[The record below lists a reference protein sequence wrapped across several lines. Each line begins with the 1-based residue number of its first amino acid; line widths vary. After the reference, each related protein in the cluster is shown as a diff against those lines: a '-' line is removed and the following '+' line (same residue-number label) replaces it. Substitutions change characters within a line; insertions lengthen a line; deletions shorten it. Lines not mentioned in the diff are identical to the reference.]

1 MKNLKLLNKN
11 FLSILSLLI
20 TLLFTNNLLAENE
33 PIDIWDLQENREN
46 NEKEIIESEN
56 SDLNTDSSLNFK
68 IDDKNLEI
76 IKNYNIGPSINL
88 AGLFDPSDNGLPI
101 DMWIN
106 SDGADIIRIFKRINK
121 MNLSNDSD
129 KIIKIA
135 LLTNSYNPNKN
146 ISEDEFINFKIDYLI
161 KNKDLELIKSYLVKN
176 QNALNNSKLIKYYV
190 ETYLS
195 ESDLQKACEIF
206 NETNILDDDYLI
218 KFKIYCLINSE
229 KREEAQLLFDLM
241 KENNF
246 KDIFFEKKFNF
257 LMEYSDE
264 IQNELSEKNILEF
277 HLSHRT
283 NSEFEYKPNNKTPK
297 IIWKYLSSSNLFENI
312 YDIDLENQE
321 NILLIEKATH
331 EKNYREKDLLEL
343 YKRFK
348 FNINQLINVKETY
361 KLLPSSQG
369 RALIYQRL
377 LLSSDIEQILDL
389 SSKLKES
396 FTEENMKEAF
406 SDELSNILEKID
418 EKDIPSNFTSFY
430 NVNFKN
436 KNVLKKKVKINN
448 KVIHQSKLLSYFE
461 ERYELNKVEKD
472 TNEVIKKI
480 KKNKNYFVSIKDL
493 MILEA
498 LQSDGVK
505 ILDKYQNLFE
515 FNQSD
520 IPTDIQ
526 LLINN
531 NEIGLVLLRLAE
543 IIGEDKVDDL
553 GQDTIYFIIST
564 LNQLNIDPIRND
576 ILLKVLPLKV

>member
-33 PIDIWDLQENREN
+33 PIDIWDLQENNEN

-56 SDLNTDSSLNFK
+56 LDLNTDSSLNFK

-76 IKNYNIGPSINL
+76 IKNSNIEPSINL

-121 MNLSNDSD
+121 MKLSNDSD

-229 KREEAQLLFDLM
+229 KREEAKVLFDLM

-246 KDIFFEKKFNF
+246 KDI
-257 LMEYSDE
+257 S
-264 IQNELSEKNILEF
+264 
-277 HLSHRT
+277 
-283 NSEFEYKPNNKTPK
+283 
-297 IIWKYLSSSNLFENI
+297 
-312 YDIDLENQE
+312 
-321 NILLIEKATH
+321 
-331 EKNYREKDLLEL
+331 
-343 YKRFK
+343 
-348 FNINQLINVKETY
+348 
-361 KLLPSSQG
+361 
-369 RALIYQRL
+369 
-377 LLSSDIEQILDL
+377 
-389 SSKLKES
+389 
-396 FTEENMKEAF
+396 
-406 SDELSNILEKID
+406 
-418 EKDIPSNFTSFY
+418 
-430 NVNFKN
+430 
-436 KNVLKKKVKINN
+436 
-448 KVIHQSKLLSYFE
+448 
-461 ERYELNKVEKD
+461 
-472 TNEVIKKI
+472 
-480 KKNKNYFVSIKDL
+480 
-493 MILEA
+493 
-498 LQSDGVK
+498 
-505 ILDKYQNLFE
+505 
-515 FNQSD
+515 
-520 IPTDIQ
+520 
-526 LLINN
+526 
-531 NEIGLVLLRLAE
+531 
-543 IIGEDKVDDL
+543 
-553 GQDTIYFIIST
+553 
-564 LNQLNIDPIRND
+564 
-576 ILLKVLPLKV
+576 